1 MLSTYDKIPQE
12 LLEEN
17 LITVA
22 KVLPPD
28 TWFIFF
34 GSLLGM
40 VRESRLIEGDDDIDI
55 YVDREDTAKVTD
67 ALKRAGFRVSMD
79 FRPFFMQFFAP
90 VSGRD
95 VPIDFY
101 FFEKNESVLTESWNF
116 FGDPDDP
123 EKTLKIPR
131 EMIYPIR
138 KIWFCDVEIPVP
150 ARAEEACRFLYGNEW
165 RYPMKKSI
173 GYRMN
178 VINGTPYMR
187 KPTLRE
193 FLSAWNKIHLR
204 ARIRDFRKLFL
215 RKL

>member
-1 MLSTYDKIPQE
+1 MVGFVLWIQS
-12 LLEEN
+12 
-17 LITVA
+17 VA
-22 KVLPPD
+22 AAN
-28 TWFIFF
+28 I
-34 GSLLGM
+34 
-40 VRESRLIEGDDDIDI
+40 
-55 YVDREDTAKVTD
+55 
-67 ALKRAGFRVSMD
+67 
-79 FRPFFMQFFAP
+79 
-90 VSGRD
+90 
-95 VPIDFY
+95 
-101 FFEKNESVLTESWNF
+101 
-116 FGDPDDP
+116 
-123 EKTLKIPR
+123 
-131 EMIYPIR
+131 
-138 KIWFCDVEIPVP
+138 EIPVP